1 MATFRLIWWFRFD
14 CFGGFV
20 SVAPVVL
27 AVSRWFRFRC
37 FGGFVLDV
45 SFRSFRFGSFSRFR
59 CFSRFVVSG
68 FSLCPE
74 EQQKF
79 YPVKISLKHVHTVDN
94 R

>member
-1 MATFRLIWWFRFD
+1 VISFP
-14 CFGGFV
+14 G
-20 SVAPVVL
+20 
-27 AVSRWFRFRC
+27 C

-45 SFRSFRFGSFSRFR
+45 SFRSFRFGSFG
-59 CFSRFVVSG
+59 RFVVSG

-79 YPVKISLKHVHTVDN
+79 YPVKISLKHVHAVDN